1 MTHPTTD
8 APLPSNLEAEQALI
22 GAILYENAGLEA
34 AEAVRPD
41 HFHDQ
46 VHGLLWFVI
55 QEIAGNNRRA
65 EPIAVY
71 DRLSDCAGLHELG
84 GMRYLADLVDRAP
97 PLSAT
102 GHYAELV
109 RESATKRGV
118 SRLSREL
125 DALAMGGE
133 QAAAVLEA
141 AERGVAALSED
152 QDRGGQGFAPLSDAL
167 EGALRMAEDAY
178 NRKGGLA
185 GISTGLVDLDH
196 RLGGLVGGN
205 LLILAGRPSMGKSA
219 LALNIAWH
227 VAKAGK
233 QVAFFSLEMTK
244 EEIGLRLLADVT
256 GYSSSSIRTGKI
268 EACDFG
274 AIRDA
279 KDHIEGSPLHID
291 DTGGLALQRLASRAR
306 RLKRTKGLDLLVVD
320 YLQLIT
326 TGRRSNDNRVQEVS
340 EITMAL
346 KALAK
351 ELQVPIIALSQ
362 LSRALENR
370 QDKRPQLSDLR
381 ESGSIEQDADVV
393 MFVYRES
400 YYVGRMEPDAADQS
414 ARLEW
419 MEKMDR
425 LSGLAEV
432 IIGKARHGPIGTV
445 RLSFNEDLTRFGNLA
460 NDQHYEA
467 RG

>member
-1 MTHPTTD
+1 MSNPTTD
-8 APLPSNLEAEQALI
+8 APLPSNLEAEQALL
-22 GAILYENAGLEA
+22 GCVLCDNRALEQ
-34 AEAVRPD
+34 AEAIQVD
-41 HFHDQ
+41 HFGEP

-55 QEIAGNNRRA
+55 QEFAGTNKTA
-65 EPIAVY
+65 EPIGVWQ
-71 DRLSDCAGLHELG
+71 RLNDEPALKALG
-84 GMRYLADLVDRAP
+84 GLTYLADLVDSAP
-97 PLSAT
+97 SFTAT
-102 GHYAELV
+102 KHFADLV
-109 RESATKRGV
+109 KETATKRGIAK
-118 SRLSREL
+118 LAREL
-125 DALAMGGE
+125 DSMAMGGE
-133 QAAAVLEA
+133 EAPVVLEA

-340 EITMAL
+340 EITMGL

-351 ELQVPIIALSQ
+351 ELGVPIIALSQ

-400 YYVGRMEPDAADQS
+400 YYVGRTEPDGGDQG
-414 ARLEW
+414 AHLDW
-419 MEKMDR
+419 QEKMDR

-460 NDQHYEA
+460 QEGRFDD
-467 RG
+467 R